1 MIDWGQN
8 DNGVYLNGFISQV
21 EDSVDDP
28 PIGTLNAAIFDA
40 QLDLEMGLGDIL
52 PSPPGSPFIP
62 PSMTVMMNSVLP
74 SERPFSP
81 SEFLHKPAPSPQPQ
95 PQPQLWDSD
104 ISPEEN
110 KFIDEILTST
120 SANVMWDSSYF
131 DLALFSQDGP
141 DTLECL
147 VQECGI
153 KEEVMGSYHL

>member
-8 DNGVYLNGFISQV
+8 DSGVFLTGFGSQV
-21 EDSVDDP
+21 EDSVYDP
-28 PIGTLNAAIFDA
+28 PTGTLNAAIFDA
-40 QLDLEMGLGDIL
+40 QLDLEMGEGDML
-52 PSPPGSPFIP
+52 QLHSLPGSPSIP

-81 SEFLHKPAPSPQPQ
+81 SEFLHKPVPSPQPQ
-95 PQPQLWDSD
+95 LCDGDIPSEEIKTIKEILASTSEEVEWDS
-104 ISPEEN
+104 
-110 KFIDEILTST
+110 TC
-120 SANVMWDSSYF
+120 F